1 MQAQRLKSG
10 WQLWSQRIAGCC
22 CERVVVIQKTGV
34 LLPSAQYASK
44 GPVLL
49 RKINLTLGGLWSI
62 KGLIEHFKRE
72 KTLTSVSWAGYLTL
86 VKLSPEHFGSSFT
99 FLTQRLVPGFLLV
112 CSGFKWALQT
122 KSCIG
127 LGPKFSSLSDLLSA
141 VHWEIH
147 PQLLG
152 FCLVLMLSGE
162 WELFELQRLK
172 WKPKTNQNPQWSC
185 PWTDVF

>member
-1 MQAQRLKSG
+1 MAAVISKDCWML
-10 WQLWSQRIAGCC
+10 LWKGGSNSEDRSPPSKCPICFKRPCTA
-22 CERVVVIQKTGV
+22 EKDKPDSWWPVV
-34 LLPSAQYASK
+34 
-44 GPVLL
+44 
-49 RKINLTLGGLWSI
+49 

-127 LGPKFSSLSDLLSA
+127 LGPKFSSLPDLLSA

-147 PQLLG
+147 SQLLG